1 MARWYVLNPA
11 MPVLLRPD
19 DTVQLGWDPRR
30 AVRITPPPDMSAA
43 ALASLLRS
51 MQARMS
57 AVAAHRRARADGLV
71 EPAALTELL
80 TDLVTA
86 GLARVE
92 TSPRSSPSRCPSIRV
107 HGRGPLSDLL
117 ASSLRGCDAHVEHS
131 HQPHA
136 RVAGADLVVLAD
148 TLVVDPR
155 LLRALHAARVAHLA
169 VRVRDGVGLI
179 GPLVIPGVTH
189 CLTCADLHRGD
200 RDPAWPALAAQL
212 RETVG
217 SADPATVLATGALA
231 LAEVNRVVAAVRGT
245 AVDPAPP
252 PTWNATV
259 EFDVAAGTLLTRRW
273 QRHPRCRCWPG
284 VADVVAPSVRTP
296 VAHGG

>member
-1 MARWYVLNPA
+1 MSRWYVLNPA

-30 AVRITPPPDMSAA
+30 AVLIAPPPDLSVA
-43 ALASLLRS
+43 ALAALLRS
-51 MQARMS
+51 MQTRVS
-57 AVAAHRRARADGLV
+57 AVALHRRARADGLR
-71 EPAALTELL
+71 EPPALTELL
-80 TDLVTA
+80 TAVVAA

-92 TSPRSSPSRCPSIRV
+92 TAPRSSSPRCPAIRV

-117 ASSLRGCDAHVEHS
+117 ATSLRGCGARVEHS
-131 HQPHA
+131 RQPHA
-136 RVAGADLVVLAD
+136 RLTGTDLVVLAD

-155 LLRALHAARVAHLA
+155 LLRELHGGRVAHLA

-179 GPLVIPGVTH
+179 GPLVIPGVTS
-189 CLTCADLHRGD
+189 CLDCADLHRGD

-217 SADPATVLATGALA
+217 TADPATVLATGALA
-231 LAEVNRVVAAVRGT
+231 LTEVNRVVAAVRGA

-273 QRHPRCRCWPG
+273 RRHPRCRCWSGAPPG
-284 VADVVAPSVRTP
+284 APSVRTP
-296 VAHGG
+296 AGHGG

>member
-1 MARWYVLNPA
+1 MSRWYVLNPA

-30 AVRITPPPDMSAA
+30 AVLIAPPPDLSVA
-43 ALASLLRS
+43 ALAALLRS
-51 MQARMS
+51 MQTRIS
-57 AVAAHRRARADGLV
+57 AVALHRRARADGLR

-80 TDLVTA
+80 TAVVAA

-92 TSPRSSPSRCPSIRV
+92 TAPRPSSSRCPAIRV

-117 ASSLRGCDAHVEHS
+117 ATSLRGCGARVEHS
-131 HQPHA
+131 RQPHA
-136 RVAGADLVVLAD
+136 RLTGTDLVVLAD

-155 LLRALHAARVAHLA
+155 LLRELHGGRVAHLA

-179 GPLVIPGVTH
+179 GPLVIPGVTS
-189 CLTCADLHRGD
+189 CLDCADLHRGD

-217 SADPATVLATGALA
+217 TADPATVLATGALA
-231 LAEVNRVVAAVRGT
+231 LTEVNRVVAAVRGA

-273 QRHPRCRCWPG
+273 RRHPRCRCWSGAPPG
-284 VADVVAPSVRTP
+284 APSVRTP
-296 VAHGG
+296 AGHGG